1 MGKTVRVH
9 VRIEGL
15 VQGVFF
21 RSNIKR
27 RALTLGVKGWV
38 KNLWDGSVE
47 AVFEGKEEDV
57 ERLLEF
63 CHTGPPGARVENV
76 DVTYSSYKG
85 EFQDFVI
92 RY

>member
-85 EFQDFVI
+85 EFQDFAI